1 MARPDPAPAEP
12 GKDELGTILQRLTAL
27 HPKAIDLSLDRIRA
41 LLGKLGDPHL
51 QLPPVFHVAGS
62 KGKGSTTAF
71 LRAMLEAA
79 GYRVHAYT
87 SPHLV
92 RFNERIRLAG
102 ALIDDAKLIAL
113 LERCESV
120 NAGAPI
126 TFFEITTAAAYLA
139 FAEVPA
145 DIVLLET
152 GLGGIADTTNVI
164 PQPALTALTPI
175 GIDHVAFLGDTIA
188 KIAANKAGILKHGV
202 PCVVGPQPDD
212 AVAVI
217 EARAAET
224 NSTLFRYGR
233 DWTVRE
239 TSDGLLWRDSTVQ
252 LSLPRPALLG
262 AHQVVNAGVAI
273 ACARQLSGFTISSDA
288 IAAGLR
294 QVDWPARMQQLT
306 KGPLP
311 ELLPPG
317 TELWLD
323 GAHNAMAGEALAE
336 TLKLL
341 PARPTWLVAGM
352 LNTKDAAGF
361 LRPLAPLLAGARC
374 IAIPGE
380 ANSLPAEDLAR
391 AGRSIGLAAEPAGS
405 AAAAM
410 RQIAQTIRADAPS
423 APALDIHARVLIA
436 GSLYLAGRILAENA

>member
-1 MARPDPAPAEP
+1 MAPPAPAP
-12 GKDELGTILQRLTAL
+12 ADLDLILQRLTAL

-41 LLGKLGDPHL
+41 LLARLGDPHL

-102 ALIDDAKLIAL
+102 KLIDDAKLIAL

-139 FAEVPA
+139 FASEPA

-188 KIAANKAGILKHGV
+188 KIAANKAGILKDGV

-212 AVAVI
+212 AIAVI

-224 NSTLFRYGR
+224 NSTLFRHGR
-233 DWTVRE
+233 DWMVRG
-239 TSDGLLWRDSTVQ
+239 TSDGIRWRDSEIE

-273 ACARQLSGFTISSDA
+273 TCARHLSGFTISPEA

-294 QVDWPARMQQLT
+294 QVVWPARMQQLS

-311 ELLPPG
+311 DLLPPG

-336 TLKLL
+336 TLRLL
-341 PARPTWLVAGM
+341 PPRPTWLVAGM

-361 LRPLAPLLAGARC
+361 LRPLASGLEGARC

-380 ANSLPAEDLAR
+380 ANSLSAEDLVAAAR
-391 AGRSIGLAAEPAGS
+391 SVGLTAEPAGN

-410 RQIAQTIRADAPS
+410 RQIAQTIRADAAS
-423 APALDIHARVLIA
+423 APALDLHARVVIA
-436 GSLYLAGRILAENA
+436 GSLYLAGRILAENS

>member
-1 MARPDPAPAEP
+1 MAHPAPAPAEL
-12 GKDELGTILQRLTAL
+12 DAILQRLTAL

-41 LLGKLGDPHL
+41 LLAKLGDPHL

-79 GYRVHAYT
+79 GYRAHAYT

-102 ALIDDAKLIAL
+102 RLIDDAKLIAL
-113 LERCESV
+113 LQRCESV

-164 PQPALTALTPI
+164 PRPALTALTPI

-188 KIAANKAGILKHGV
+188 KIAANKAGILKPGV
-202 PCVVGPQPDD
+202 PCVVGPQPDE
-212 AVAVI
+212 AIPVI

-224 NSTLFRYGR
+224 KSALFRHSR

-239 TSDGLLWRDSTVQ
+239 TAEGLLWRDSSVQ
-252 LSLPRPALLG
+252 LSLPPPALLG
-262 AHQVVNAGVAI
+262 AHQMINAGVAV
-273 ACARQLSGFTISSDA
+273 ACARQLTGFDIPADA

-294 QVDWPARMQQLT
+294 QVDWPARMQRLT

-311 ELLPPG
+311 ALLPPE

-323 GAHNAMAGEALAE
+323 GAHNAMAGAALAE
-336 TLKLL
+336 ALKLL
-341 PARPTWLVAGM
+341 QPRPTWLVAGM

-361 LRPLAPLLAGARC
+361 LRPLAPGLEGARC

-380 ANSLPAEDLAR
+380 ANSLSAKDLVAAAR
-391 AGRSIGLAAEPAGS
+391 SVGLSAEPAGS
-405 AAAAM
+405 AAAAL
-410 RQIAQTIRADAPS
+410 RQIAQMIRADASS
-423 APALDIHARVLIA
+423 APARVVIA

>member
-1 MARPDPAPAEP
+1 MAPPVPAPA
-12 GKDELGTILQRLTAL
+12 DLDQILQRLTAL

-41 LLGKLGDPHL
+41 LLSRLGDPHL
-51 QLPPVFHVAGS
+51 HLPPVFHVAGS

-79 GYRVHAYT
+79 GYRVHAYI

-102 ALIDDAKLIAL
+102 ELIDDAKLIAL

-164 PQPALTALTPI
+164 PRPVLTALTPI
-175 GIDHVAFLGDTIA
+175 GIDHVAFLGDTIT
-188 KIAANKAGILKHGV
+188 KIATNKAGILKDGV

-212 AVAVI
+212 AIAVI

-224 NSTLFRYGR
+224 NSMLFRHGR

-239 TSDGLLWRDSTVQ
+239 ASPTDSGGIRWRDSQ
-252 LSLPRPALLG
+252 IELALPRPALLG

-273 ACARQLSGFTISSDA
+273 ACARRLAGFTIPPEA

-294 QVDWPARMQQLT
+294 QVDWPARMQQLSR
-306 KGPLP
+306 GPLHD
-311 ELLPPG
+311 LLPPG

-341 PARPTWLVAGM
+341 PPRPTWLVAGM

-361 LRPLAPLLAGARC
+361 LRPLAPGLEGARC

-380 ANSLPAEDLAR
+380 ANSLSAEDLTQSAR
-391 AGRSIGLAAEPAGS
+391 SVGLAAEPAGS
-405 AAAAM
+405 PAAAM
-410 RQIAQTIRADAPS
+410 RQIAQTIRADAAS
-423 APALDIHARVLIA
+423 APAPNNYRVVIA
-436 GSLYLAGRILAENA
+436 GSLYLAGRILTENS

>member
-1 MARPDPAPAEP
+1 MAPPAPAPAEL
-12 GKDELGTILQRLTAL
+12 DAILQRLTAL
-27 HPKAIDLSLDRIRA
+27 HPKAIDLSLDRIRV
-41 LLGKLGDPHL
+41 LLAKLGDPYL

-102 ALIDDAKLIAL
+102 QLIDDAKLIAL
-113 LERCESV
+113 LERCERV

-164 PQPALTALTPI
+164 PRPALTALTPI

-188 KIAANKAGILKHGV
+188 KIAANKAGILKAGV
-202 PCVVGPQPDD
+202 PCVVGPQPDE
-212 AVAVI
+212 AIAVI

-224 NSTLFRYGR
+224 KSALFRHGR

-239 TSDGLLWRDSTVQ
+239 TPDGIRWRDKTIE
-252 LSLPRPALLG
+252 LSLPHPALLG
-262 AHQVVNAGVAI
+262 AHQVINAGVAI
-273 ACARQLSGFTISSDA
+273 ACARQLAGFSISPEA

-311 ELLPPG
+311 DLLPPG

-336 TLKLL
+336 ALKLL
-341 PARPTWLVAGM
+341 PPRPTWLVAGM

-361 LRPLAPLLAGARC
+361 LRPLAPGLEGARC

-380 ANSLPAEDLAR
+380 ANSLSAEDLTEAAR
-391 AGRSIGLAAEPAGS
+391 SVGLMAEPAGS

-410 RQIAQTIRADAPS
+410 RQIAQTIRADAAS
-423 APALDIHARVLIA
+423 APAPKNYRVVIA
-436 GSLYLAGRILAENA
+436 GSLYLAGRILAENS

>member
-1 MARPDPAPAEP
+1 MAPPAPAPAEL
-12 GKDELGTILQRLTAL
+12 DAILQRLTAL
-27 HPKAIDLSLDRIRA
+27 HPKAIDLSLDRIRV
-41 LLGKLGDPHL
+41 LLAKLGDPHL

-102 ALIDDAKLIAL
+102 QLIDDAKLVTL
-113 LERCESV
+113 LQRCESV

-164 PQPALTALTPI
+164 PRPALTALTPI

-188 KIAANKAGILKHGV
+188 KIAANKAGILKDGV
-202 PCVVGPQPDD
+202 PCVVGPQPDE
-212 AVAVI
+212 AIAVI

-224 NSTLFRYGR
+224 RSALFRHGR

-239 TSDGLLWRDSTVQ
+239 TADGLLWRDSTTQ
-252 LSLPRPALLG
+252 LTLPRPALLG
-262 AHQVVNAGVAI
+262 AHQVINAGVAI
-273 ACARQLSGFTISSDA
+273 ACARQLSGFSIPPDA

-294 QVDWPARMQQLT
+294 QVDWPARMQRLT

-311 ELLPPG
+311 DLLPPG

-336 TLKLL
+336 ALKLL
-341 PARPTWLVAGM
+341 PTRPTWLVAGM

-361 LRPLAPLLAGARC
+361 LRPLAPGLQGARC

-380 ANSLPAEDLAR
+380 ANSLSAEELSDAAR
-391 AGRSIGLAAEPAGS
+391 SVGLAAEPAGS

-410 RQIAQTIRADAPS
+410 RQIAQTIRADAAS
-423 APALDIHARVLIA
+423 APAPKNYRVVIA
-436 GSLYLAGRILAENA
+436 GSLYLAGRILAENS

>member
-1 MARPDPAPAEP
+1 MAPAAPAPAE
-12 GKDELGTILQRLTAL
+12 LGLILQRLTAL
-27 HPKAIDLSLDRIRA
+27 HPKAIDLSLDRIRV
-41 LLGKLGDPHL
+41 LLSRLSDPHL
-51 QLPPVFHVAGS
+51 HLPPVFHVAGS

-102 ALIDDAKLIAL
+102 TLIDDAKLIAL

-139 FAEVPA
+139 FAEIPA

-164 PQPALTALTPI
+164 PRPALTALTPI

-188 KIAANKAGILKHGV
+188 KIAANKAGILKDGV

-212 AVAVI
+212 AIAVI

-224 NSTLFRYGR
+224 KSALFRYGR

-239 TSDGLLWRDSTVQ
+239 TADSLQWRDATVQ

-262 AHQVVNAGVAI
+262 AHQAVNAGVAV
-273 ACARQLSGFTISSDA
+273 ACAQQLPGFSVPPEA
-288 IAAGLR
+288 IAAGLQ
-294 QVDWPARMQQLT
+294 QVEWPARMQRLS

-311 ELLPPG
+311 DLLPPG

-336 TLKLL
+336 ALKRL
-341 PARPTWLVAGM
+341 PPRPTWLVAGM

-361 LRPLAPLLAGARC
+361 LRPLAPLMTGARC

-380 ANSLPAEDLAR
+380 PNSLSAEDLAQ
-391 AGRSIGLAAEPAGS
+391 AARSVGMAADPAGS

-410 RQIAQTIRADAPS
+410 RQIAQTIRADAAA
-423 APALDIHARVLIA
+423 APALDHHARVVIA
-436 GSLYLAGRILAENA
+436 GSLYLAGRILAENS

>member
-1 MARPDPAPAEP
+1 MAPPGPARAEP
-12 GKDELGTILQRLTAL
+12 KEDHLGPVLQRLTAL

-41 LLGKLGDPHL
+41 LLTRLGDPHL
-51 QLPPVFHVAGS
+51 HLPPVFHVAGS

-71 LRAMLEAA
+71 LRAMAEAA

-102 ALIDDAKLIAL
+102 SLIDDAKLIAL
-113 LERCESV
+113 LERCERV

-145 DIVLLET
+145 DLVLLET

-164 PQPALTALTPI
+164 PQPVLTALTPI

-188 KIAANKAGILKHGV
+188 KIAANKAGILKDGV
-202 PCVVGPQPDD
+202 PCVVGPQP
-212 AVAVI
+212 AEAITVI

-224 NSTLFRYGR
+224 KSPLFRQGR
-233 DWTVRE
+233 DWVVRE
-239 TSDGLLWRDSTVQ
+239 TADGLVWRDRVVE

-262 AHQVVNAGVAI
+262 AHQVVNAGVAV
-273 ACARQLSGFTISSDA
+273 ACARHLSGFAIAPDA

-294 QVDWPARMQQLT
+294 QVDWPARMQRLT
-306 KGPLP
+306 RGPLVD
-311 ELLPPG
+311 LLPPG
-317 TELWLD
+317 AELWLD

-336 TLKLL
+336 ALTLL
-341 PARPTWLVAGM
+341 PQRPTWLLAGM

-361 LRPLAPLLAGARC
+361 LKPLVPGLQGARC

-380 ANSLPAEDLAR
+380 TNSLSAEDLTSAAR
-391 AGRSIGLAAEPAGS
+391 SVGLTAEPAGS
-405 AAAAM
+405 AEAAM
-410 RQIAQTIRADAPS
+410 RQIAEMIRADA
-423 APALDIHARVLIA
+423 APAPAPNHARVIIA
-436 GSLYLAGRILAENA
+436 GSLYLAGRILSENA

>member
-1 MARPDPAPAEP
+1 MAPPAPAPAEL
-12 GKDELGTILQRLTAL
+12 DAILQRLTAL

-41 LLGKLGDPHL
+41 LLAKLGDPYLHL
-51 QLPPVFHVAGS
+51 PAVFHVAGS

-102 ALIDDAKLIAL
+102 QLIDDAKLIAL

-164 PQPALTALTPI
+164 PQPLLTALTPI
-175 GIDHVAFLGDTIA
+175 GIDHVAFLGDTIT
-188 KIAANKAGILKHGV
+188 KIAANKAGILKDGV
-202 PCVVGPQPDD
+202 PCVVGPQPDE
-212 AVAVI
+212 AIAVI
-217 EARAAET
+217 EARAVET
-224 NSTLFRYGR
+224 KSTLFRHGR

-239 TSDGLLWRDSTVQ
+239 TLDGIRWRDSAVE

-273 ACARQLSGFTISSDA
+273 ACARQLAGFSISPDA

-294 QVDWPARMQQLT
+294 KIDWPARMQRLS
-306 KGPLP
+306 KGPLA

-336 TLKLL
+336 ALKLL
-341 PARPTWLVAGM
+341 PPRPTWLVAGM

-361 LRPLAPLLAGARC
+361 LRPLAPQMEAARC

-380 ANSLPAEDLAR
+380 ANSLSAEDLTAAAR
-391 AGRSIGLAAEPAGS
+391 SVGLTADPAGS
-405 AAAAM
+405 ATAAM
-410 RQIAQTIRADAPS
+410 RQIAQTIRADASS
-423 APALDIHARVLIA
+423 APAPARVVIA
-436 GSLYLAGRILAENA
+436 GSLYLAGRILAENS

>member
-1 MARPDPAPAEP
+1 MAPPAPAP
-12 GKDELGTILQRLTAL
+12 ADLDQILQRLTAL

-41 LLGKLGDPHL
+41 LLSRLGDPHL

-102 ALIDDAKLIAL
+102 ELIDDAKLIAL

-164 PQPALTALTPI
+164 PRPALTALTPI

-188 KIAANKAGILKHGV
+188 KIATNKAGILKDGV
-202 PCVVGPQPDD
+202 SCVVGPQPDD
-212 AVAVI
+212 AIAVI
-217 EARAAET
+217 EARAAEMH
-224 NSTLFRYGR
+224 SMLFRHGR

-239 TSDGLLWRDSTVQ
+239 TSDGIRWRDSQ
-252 LSLPRPALLG
+252 IELSLPRPALLG

-273 ACARQLSGFTISSDA
+273 ACTRHLPGFTIPPDA

-294 QVDWPARMQQLT
+294 QVDWPARMQQLS

-311 ELLPPG
+311 DLLPPG

-341 PARPTWLVAGM
+341 PPRPTWLVAGM

-361 LRPLAPLLAGARC
+361 LRPLAPGLEGARC

-380 ANSLPAEDLAR
+380 ANSLSAEELAE
-391 AGRSIGLAAEPAGS
+391 AARSVGLAAEPAGS

-410 RQIAQTIRADAPS
+410 RQIAQTIRADAAS
-423 APALDIHARVLIA
+423 APTLNSYRVVIA
-436 GSLYLAGRILAENA
+436 GSLYLAGRILAENS

>member
-1 MARPDPAPAEP
+1 MAPPAPAPAEL
-12 GKDELGTILQRLTAL
+12 DTILQRLTAL

-41 LLGKLGDPHL
+41 LLAKLGDPHL
-51 QLPPVFHVAGS
+51 RLAPVFHVAGS

-102 ALIDDAKLIAL
+102 TLIDDAKLIAL

-188 KIAANKAGILKHGV
+188 KIAANKAGILKDGV
-202 PCVVGPQPDD
+202 PCVVGPQPDE
-212 AVAVI
+212 AIAVI

-224 NSTLFRYGR
+224 KSPLFRHGR

-239 TSDGLLWRDSTVQ
+239 AADALLWRDRTVE

-262 AHQVVNAGVAI
+262 AHQAVNAGIAI
-273 ACARQLSGFTISSDA
+273 ACARQLAGFTLPVDA

-294 QVDWPARMQQLT
+294 QVDWPARMQRLT
-306 KGPLP
+306 RGPLP
-311 ELLPPG
+311 DLLPPG

-336 TLKLL
+336 ALSRL
-341 PARPTWLVAGM
+341 PPRPTWLVAGM

-361 LRPLAPLLAGARC
+361 LRPLAPGLQGARC

-380 ANSLPAEDLAR
+380 ANSLSAADLA
-391 AGRSIGLAAEPAGS
+391 AAARSVGLAAEPAGS
-405 AAAAM
+405 PAAAI
-410 RQIAQTIRADAPS
+410 RQVAETIRADASS
-423 APALDIHARVLIA
+423 APARVVIS
-436 GSLYLAGRILAENA
+436 GSLYLAGRILAENS